1 MSSRGG
7 GALAIVL
14 HTHMP
19 YVEGF
24 GTWPFGEE
32 WLWEAIAGSY
42 LPLLDVLEGGAPL
55 TVSLTPVLCD
65 QLEAPGLRERLE
77 SFLAVLRRET
87 HERDA
92 AGLRAAGEVAL
103 AEAIE
108 LSGADYERALE
119 RLRGIDGDILGALGP
134 FATWT
139 SSATH
144 AILPLLASDAGIR
157 EQLHSGI
164 ASHRRRFAGGWRGG
178 LWLPE
183 CAHEPRLELIMRE
196 EGVLASCVELTARF
210 GLGSPEHLRPILT
223 ESGLT
228 LFPVDRQTMSLVWS
242 ADGYPAG
249 GPYRDYHHHTA
260 HHHKPW
266 NNAGEPYERAIAK
279 KLAAEHARDF
289 VARTI
294 RRLGDAVEAPGL
306 VVCAL
311 DTELLGHWWYEGVD
325 WLSSVLEESVRQGL
339 ELITLDAALERF
351 EGPSRPQQPP
361 WQASSWGQDGDLST
375 WSGPGVAEL
384 AFATRRAELELLAA
398 GPAAG
403 LPAVRELLALQ
414 SSDWAFMVSRDIAVP
429 YAIERFERHLA
440 AFREVLAAGPDADAK
455 GLRNLAV
462 DASRAAFL
470 AAS

>member
-1 MSSRGG
+1 VSSRRG

-42 LPLLDVLEGGAPL
+42 LPLLEVLEGGAPL
-55 TVSLTPVLCD
+55 TLSLTPVLCD
-65 QLEAPGLRERLE
+65 QLEAPGLLGRLE
-77 SFLAVLRRET
+77 SFLAVVRRET

-92 AGLRAAGEVAL
+92 AGLRAAGELAL
-103 AEAIE
+103 AAEIE
-108 LSGADYERALE
+108 RSWADYERAGE
-119 RLRGIDGDILGALGP
+119 RLRRIDGDILGALAP
-134 FATWT
+134 HASWT

-144 AILPLLASDAGIR
+144 AILPLLASDAAVR

-164 ASHRRRFAGGWRGG
+164 ASHRRRFTGDWQGG

-183 CAHEPRLELIMRE
+183 CAHEPRLETIMVE
-196 EGVLASCVELTARF
+196 EGVMASCVEMTARF
-210 GLGSPEHLRPILT
+210 GLGAPEHLRPILT

-228 LFPVDRQTMSLVWS
+228 LFPVDRLTMSLVWS
-242 ADGYPAG
+242 EDGYPAG
-249 GPYRDYHHHTA
+249 GPYRDYHHHTV
-260 HHHKPW
+260 HHHNPW
-266 NNAGEPYERAIAK
+266 NNAGDPYERPRAK
-279 KLAAEHARDF
+279 ELAAEHARDF

-294 RRLGDAVEAPGL
+294 ERLGDAAGAPGL

-311 DTELLGHWWYEGVD
+311 DTELLGHWWYEGVE
-325 WLSSVLEESVRQGL
+325 WLGLLLEEAERQGL
-339 ELITLDAALERF
+339 ELVTLDEARERF
-351 EGPSRPQQPP
+351 EPVPRPAQPG

-375 WSGPGVAEL
+375 WSGPAVAEL
-384 AFATRRAELELLAA
+384 AFATRRAELALLAA
-398 GPAAG
+398 GPAIG
-403 LPAVRELLALQ
+403 LAAVRELLALQ
-414 SSDWAFMVSRDIAVP
+414 SSDWAFMISRDITAP

-440 AFREVLAAGPDADAK
+440 AFTEALAQGPEGDLE

-470 AAS
+470 AVS